1 MFEIKVKYE
10 KTLDEGVIKVVTE
23 NYGLD
28 ALSFTEAENRITDLL
43 TPQISGTWK
52 VCNIKRSTYNEVQV
66 DEDGGYL
73 YKARVL
79 MLQLNES
86 TGAIKTTPYS
96 ILFNAADLDAAVKRL
111 KELLKG
117 TMADY
122 RSTGITEV
130 NLMNYFK

>member
-10 KTLDEGVIKVVTE
+10 KTLDGGVVKQVTE
-23 NYGLD
+23 NYGLE

-43 TPQISGTWK
+43 TPQISGDFQ
-52 VCNIKRSTYNEVQV
+52 VANIKRSTYGEINVT
-66 DEDGGYL
+66 EDGGYL

-79 MLQLNES
+79 MLSVNEA
-86 TGAIKTTPYS
+86 TGAIKTSPYT
-96 ILFNAADLDAAVKRL
+96 ILFNAPDLDGANKRL
-111 KELLKG
+111 KEILKG

-130 NLMNYFK
+130 NLMDYFK